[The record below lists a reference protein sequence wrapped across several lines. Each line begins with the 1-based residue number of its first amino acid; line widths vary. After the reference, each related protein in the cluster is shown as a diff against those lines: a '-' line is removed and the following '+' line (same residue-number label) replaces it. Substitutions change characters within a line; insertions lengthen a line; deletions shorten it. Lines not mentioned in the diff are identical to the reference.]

1 MRPGRREFKQASLTV
16 AIPQTLPEHMRD
28 RTREITHVF
37 VEPEA
42 RRQHLATALMNF
54 ICQEADACAMTL
66 ILTAHWYEQGG
77 PEDIEHDAGLEDWQ
91 PTSGPD
97 ESQLV
102 AWYEKFG
109 FIKLQDTP
117 KGTLMARQVREKPR
131 IKPITLAVYR
141 ALH

>member
-16 AIPQTLPEHMRD
+16 AIPTGIPEHMRD

-42 RRQHLATALMNF
+42 RRQKLATILMNF

-66 ILTAHWYEQGG
+66 ILTAHDYDE
-77 PEDIEHDAGLEDWQ
+77 PAMHDDESTAVI
-91 PTSGPD
+91 PSPD

-102 AWYEKFG
+102 TWYEKFG
-109 FIKLQDTP
+109 FVKLQDTP

-131 IKPITLAVYR
+131 IKPITLAVSQ